1 MNPSAA
7 GFLLACEQKGL
18 KYQEPKVLSNGKTVV
33 PLPVSGSHGNQY
45 TVRFFFDADGTQV
58 SIRIFGLVTVQPT
71 IYSRMVMRC
80 NTMNN
85 RFPFVKF
92 VVDQDLD
99 LNLEMDCLVT
109 PETAGTVC
117 VEMFSYF
124 LGIAKE
130 AYPEILNSYPL
141 PGESF

>member
-7 GFLLACEQKGL
+7 AFLQACEQKEL
-18 KYQEPKVLSNGKTVV
+18 KYKEPQVLSNGKTVV
-33 PLPVSGSHGNQY
+33 SLGVSEPHGNQY
-45 TVRFFFDADGTQV
+45 TIRFFFDADADRV
-58 SIRIFGLVTVQPT
+58 SIRIFSLVTVRPE
-71 IYSRMVMRC
+71 ILSRMAMRC

-99 LNLEMDCLVT
+99 LNLEADCLIT
-109 PETAGTVC
+109 PETAGHICT
-117 VEMFSYF
+117 EMFYRMVF
-124 LGIAKE
+124 VARE
-130 AYPEILNSYPL
+130 AYPAILSSYPL